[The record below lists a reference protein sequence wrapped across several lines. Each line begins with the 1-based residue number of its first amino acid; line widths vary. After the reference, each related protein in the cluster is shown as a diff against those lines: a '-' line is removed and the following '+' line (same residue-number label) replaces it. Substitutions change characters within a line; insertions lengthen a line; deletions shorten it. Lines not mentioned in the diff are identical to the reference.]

1 MSEHGMALAVLLVAS
16 AGAAGSA
23 AALGVLSWRALVA
36 SWRRR
41 EVRRIVRAR
50 LQLIQEGRL

>member
-1 MSEHGMALAVLLVAS
+1 MTEHDLGLLVLALAS

-23 AALGVLSWRALVA
+23 AALGVMTWRALLA
-36 SWRRR
+36 ALARR

-50 LQLIQEGRL
+50 LQLIQDGRL

>member
-1 MSEHGMALAVLLVAS
+1 MDASTLALVVLALAS

-36 SWRRR
+36 AWERR
-41 EVRRIVRAR
+41 EVRRIIRAR
-50 LQLIQEGRL
+50 LQLIQDGRL